1 MTSRLGKPDTPTDEA
16 LRSRLNESGTR
27 HFVMIAGAGSGKTT
41 SLIKALNYL
50 KQSRGNQMHQAGQK
64 VACITYTEVAVEE
77 ISGDVGHD
85 PLFHVSTIH
94 SFLWSII
101 KPFQSDLHDW
111 VRNRLLEKISD
122 AQTKIDKPRTRD
134 ATRAKERENIER
146 YKRQLEDIKSV
157 NHFTYSTGSDYANG
171 VLGHS
176 DILKLGP
183 SLITEHALM
192 RTVVAQRF
200 PVIFVDESQDT
211 IPDFVNALK
220 VLAANVSKAFCLGF
234 FGDPLQK
241 IYMTGIGDI
250 TLDEN
255 WELIRK
261 PENFRCPI
269 TVLDIIN
276 KIRAEGDGLHQTRGR
291 MVDIDGQ
298 LTSVQGTARL
308 FILPADDLR
317 AERLQGVRDWLSH
330 NNDDPLWLS
339 DEDDGDVKMLV
350 IVHRIA
356 ASRLGFPNLY
366 SALNDRSPDNLSTG
380 IIDGTAWIVRPFLR
394 YILPLIHAHRRGDE
408 FQVIKLLRQYCPRLD
423 PERLIAQDIPTE
435 LALIKTH
442 VASMDELLTAEGDAN
457 IGDVITFLAD
467 NELAELDERFEA
479 VITDYARG
487 ILVVE
492 NAVENSPLRYMQCK
506 AKELW
511 GYQTYIENQSP
522 FSTQQGIKGAEF
534 DRVLVVI
541 DDEESTATSFSY
553 GKYLGLTA
561 LSDTDEKNIANGRD
575 SVIDR
580 TRRLFYVCCSRAVK
594 DLAVVVFCNDIE
606 TTQQIITDKGY
617 FLPED
622 IHCLDI

>member
-1 MTSRLGKPDTPTDEA
+1 MTSRLGKPDTPTDVT
-16 LRSRLNESGTR
+16 LKSRLNENGTR

-50 KQSRGNQMHQAGQK
+50 KQSRGNQMHQIGQK

-77 ISGDVGHD
+77 ISGDVGRD

-101 KPFQSDLHDW
+101 KPFQSDLHEW

-122 AQTKIDKPRTRD
+122 AQTKIDKPRTRET
-134 ATRAKERENIER
+134 TRVKERQNIER
-146 YKRQLEDIKSV
+146 YRRQLEDIKSV
-157 NHFTYSTGSDYANG
+157 KHFTYSTGSDYANG

-176 DILKLGP
+176 DILSLGP

-192 RTVVAQRF
+192 RTLVAQRF

-220 VLAANVSKAFCLGF
+220 VLAANVSKEFCLGF

-241 IYMTGIGDI
+241 IYMTGIGAI

-255 WELIRK
+255 WRVIRK

-269 TVLDIIN
+269 TVLNVIN

-394 YILPLIHAHRRGDE
+394 YILPLIDAHRRNDE
-408 FQVIKLLRQYCPRLD
+408 FQVIKLLRQYCPRLN

-435 LALIKTH
+435 LALIRTQ
-442 VASMDELLTAEGDAN
+442 VASMDKLLNAEGDAN

-467 NELAELDERFEA
+467 NELAELDERFET

-487 ILVVE
+487 ILVLE

-561 LSDTDEKNIANGRD
+561 LSDTDAENIANGRD

-594 DLAVVVFCNDIE
+594 DLAVVVFHNDVE
-606 TTQQIITDKGY
+606 STRQIIAERGY

-622 IHCLDI
+622 IHCLEI

>member
-1 MTSRLGKPDTPTDEA
+1 MTSRLGKPDTPTDII
-16 LRSRLNESGTR
+16 LRNRLNENDTR
-27 HFVMIAGAGSGKTT
+27 HFIMIAGAGSGKTT

-50 KQSRGNQMHQAGQK
+50 KQLRGNQMHQAGQK

-101 KPFQSDLHDW
+101 KPFQSDLGEW
-111 VRNRLLEKISD
+111 VRSRILEKISKSQ
-122 AQTKIDKPRTRD
+122 AKIDKPRTRE
-134 ATRAKERENIER
+134 ATKVKERENIER
-146 YKRQLEDIKSV
+146 YKLQLEEIKSV
-157 NHFTYSTGSDYANG
+157 DHFTYSTGSDYNKG

-176 DILKLGP
+176 DILMLGP
-183 SLITEHALM
+183 SLITNHALM

-220 VLAANVSKAFCLGF
+220 VLAANVSQEFCLGF

-241 IYMTGIGDI
+241 IYMSGIGDI
-250 TLDEN
+250 SSEDN
-255 WELIRK
+255 WEVIRK

-269 TVLDIIN
+269 SVLNVIN
-276 KIRAEGDGLHQTRGR
+276 KIRFEADRLHQTRGR
-291 MVDIDGQ
+291 MVDINGE
-298 LTSVQGTARL
+298 LTPVQGTARL
-308 FILPADDLR
+308 FVLPADDLR

-339 DEDDGDVKMLV
+339 DEDEADVKMLV

-356 ASRLGFPNLY
+356 ASRLDFPNLY

-394 YILPLIHAHRRGDE
+394 YILPLIHAHRKNDE
-408 FQVIKLLRQYCPRLD
+408 FQVIKLLRQYCPRLN
-423 PERLIAQDIPTE
+423 PERLVTQDIPTE
-435 LALIKTH
+435 LALLKTY
-442 VASMDELLTAEGDAN
+442 VTRIDEMLRVEGDAN
-457 IGDVITFLAD
+457 IGVIITFLAE
-467 NELAELDERFEA
+467 NELAELDERFES
-479 VITDYARG
+479 VIESYARG

-492 NAVENSPLRYMQCK
+492 NAIENSPLRFMQCK

-553 GKYLGLTA
+553 GKYIGLTP
-561 LSDTDEKNIANGRD
+561 LSDRDTENIANGRD
-575 SVIDR
+575 SVVDR
-580 TRRLFYVCCSRAVK
+580 TRRLFYVCCSRAAK
-594 DLAVVVFCNDIE
+594 DLAVVVFCDEVE
-606 TTQQIITDKGY
+606 TTRQIIADKGY
-617 FLPED
+617 FQPED